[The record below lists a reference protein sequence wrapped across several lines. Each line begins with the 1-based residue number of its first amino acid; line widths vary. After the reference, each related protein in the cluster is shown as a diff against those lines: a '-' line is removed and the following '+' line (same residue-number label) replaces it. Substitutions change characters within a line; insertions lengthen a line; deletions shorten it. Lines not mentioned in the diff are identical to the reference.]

1 VVLASMT
8 DVGQLKGFAVPRG
21 LRSLLRRTRSFWGCS
36 RTAPSFMGVV
46 IAALLV
52 PASSWAQPPTPDPP
66 PPGVRGSPPTS
77 LGPDGPPARARTVPP
92 TPPAPIRE
100 TVAPPPVEETV
111 VTPPVG
117 VTAAPTPRKQ
127 VTQTTP
133 RPQKRAPQTSASPPG
148 RLFVFTE
155 KLARRAPRAA
165 ATIQTFS
172 ADDDSRPYVLAALSL
187 AVVALGSGTLLT
199 VLSRLRSTRQGLT

>member
-1 VVLASMT
+1 VVLASIT
-8 DVGQLKGFAVPRG
+8 DVGRLKGFAVPRG
-21 LRSLLRRTRSFWGCS
+21 LRSLLRRTRSFGGCS
-36 RTAPSFMGVV
+36 LTAPSFMGIV

-77 LGPDGPPARARTVPP
+77 LEPDGPPGRARTAPP

-100 TVAPPPVEETV
+100 TVAPPRVEETV
-111 VTPPVG
+111 VTPPVD
-117 VTAAPTPRKQ
+117 VTAAPTPQKQ
-127 VTQTTP
+127 VVQKAP
-133 RPQKRAPQTSASPPG
+133 RPQKRARQESVSPPG

-165 ATIQTFS
+165 ATIQTLS

-187 AVVALGSGTLLT
+187 AVLALGSGTLVT
-199 VLSRLRSTRQGLT
+199 VLSRLRSTRQGLA